1 MRVSMGL
8 SFHDENSMVEA
19 AAQSLCFVSPNDSNP
34 VPGTGIVQDQEDID
48 EDFGDEF
55 FYDSDSRDGSRDM
68 NV

>member
-1 MRVSMGL
+1 
-8 SFHDENSMVEA
+8 MVEA